1 MLGRI
6 FRVVIGFA
14 LASLAA
20 GLTLVLFVYTPVEL
34 AGAAGTAAGARFAE
48 AGLLALAAATQVAI
62 FSAPFALIAVLAAA
76 GRRRNSAA
84 YFALAGIAI
93 AGVGFWAQ
101 YRGEAAGE
109 LSILNTYALSA
120 FALTGLVGGLVFW
133 LCAAERSDGGRRP
146 VSVPA
151 PLAAATASPEGS
163 ASAAAELPKT

>member
-6 FRVVIGFA
+6 VRVIIGFA
-14 LASLAA
+14 LACLAA

-34 AGAAGTAAGARFAE
+34 AGAAGAAGARFGE

-62 FSAPFALIAVLAAA
+62 FSAPFALIAVLAATW
-76 GRRRNSAA
+76 RRLSSPA

-93 AGVGFWAQ
+93 AGLGFWAQ
-101 YRGEAAGE
+101 YRSEAAGE

-133 LCAAERSDGGRRP
+133 LCAGVRSDGGRRAEP
-146 VSVPA
+146 VPV
-151 PLAAATASPEGS
+151 PLAAATASPEGGS
-163 ASAAAELPKT
+163 ATAELPKN

>member
-6 FRVVIGFA
+6 FRVLIGFA

-34 AGAAGTAAGARFAE
+34 AGTAGTGARFAE

-101 YRGEAAGE
+101 YRSEAAGE

-133 LCAAERSDGGRRP
+133 LCAAERSGGGRRP

>member
-34 AGAAGTAAGARFAE
+34 AGAAGNAAGARFGE
-48 AGLLALAAATQVAI
+48 AGLLALAAATQVAL
-62 FSAPFALIAVLAAA
+62 FAAPFALIAVLAATW
-76 GRRRNSAA
+76 RRLNRPA

-101 YRGEAAGE
+101 YRSEAAGE
-109 LSILNTYALSA
+109 LSILNSYALSA

-133 LCAAERSDGGRRP
+133 LCAAERSNAGSRP
-146 VSVPA
+146 EPVP
-151 PLAAATASPEGS
+151 LVAATASPEDG
-163 ASAAAELPKT
+163 AAAELPKT